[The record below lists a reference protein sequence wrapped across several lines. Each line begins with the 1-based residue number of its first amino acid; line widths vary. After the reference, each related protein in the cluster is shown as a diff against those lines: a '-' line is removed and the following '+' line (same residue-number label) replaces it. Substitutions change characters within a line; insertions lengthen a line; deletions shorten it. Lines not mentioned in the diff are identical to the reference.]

1 MVDLITFD
9 EVLNKAKS
17 YNPDLDCERVKKAF
31 DYAQKLHAGEYRM
44 SGEPAI
50 SHYLAVVD
58 ILLSLRPDEDTIVAG
73 FLHGVKNV
81 PDFNEEEF
89 RNLFGNNILFL
100 ITAVDSLKKIQS
112 SDQSDE
118 AESIRGMFITMAK
131 DLRVILIK
139 IADRL
144 HNMETV
150 DFLPVSKQKQIAR
163 ETLDIFVPISARL
176 GMYQFKGKLEDHA
189 FRCLYPSQYEH
200 LKNELD
206 EYISERERNID
217 DIKYELE
224 NFLMDNGVVA
234 RIEGRIKNLYSI
246 YRKLKLK
253 NHSTLRDLYDV
264 FAIRV
269 IVENKLTNGREYN
282 EHLYGILG
290 LIHSKWR
297 PMPQRF
303 KDYVAIPKPNGYQSL
318 HTAVI
323 GLSPKSSQAT
333 EIQIRTERMHEEA
346 EFGVASHW
354 LYDQS
359 KKAKN
364 SKETDYSLQKMGA
377 DISPTRKYVYWIEAL
392 SKMQKELK
400 SGAELKMALRM
411 DFFSDRIF
419 VMTPT
424 GEVKDLPSGSTP
436 VDFAYAVHTDIGH
449 RCQLAKV
456 NGVAVPLDY
465 KLRNGEVVEIVLSNK
480 AKPNSLW
487 LSFVKTQG
495 AKNKIKTF
503 FKSEDGEKSY
513 RDGRS
518 LINKHLKRLNK
529 PVLDDDLSI
538 LRYYNGE
545 RLSKRE
551 RESLIEEVG
560 NGSKLVSTLL
570 RKVFGKEFVVE
581 DRKARSLARRRIQ
594 FSLPK
599 RVGKRQLNEDEI
611 FISGEGGLPY
621 RLANCC
627 KPKKGLEIVGYL
639 SRGPYVSI
647 HLQKCKL
654 LRAAPS
660 ERIVEATWG
669 NQTLDKGFPVKISL
683 TSKNR
688 VGLIRDIADVITAM
702 NITIL
707 LFSDSGK
714 NDDVIKRDIVLEV
727 LDDHQ
732 LADVMNKLERIRDV
746 LDVKREKSSK

>member
-1 MVDLITFD
+1 MVDSITFD
-9 EVLNKAKS
+9 EFLNKAKS

-31 DYAQKLHAGEYRM
+31 EYARKLHAGEYRV
-44 SGEPAI
+44 SGEAAI
-50 SHYLAVVD
+50 SHYMAVVD
-58 ILLSLRPDEDTIVAG
+58 ILITLRPDEDTIVAG
-73 FLHGVKNV
+73 LLHGVKNV
-81 PDFNEEEF
+81 PAFNEEEF
-89 RNLFGNNILFL
+89 RSLFGNNVLFL
-100 ITAVDSLKKIQS
+100 ITAVDSLKRIQS
-112 SDQSDE
+112 RNQSDE

-144 HNMETV
+144 HNMEMI
-150 DFLPVSKQKQIAR
+150 DYFPVSKQKQIAR

-200 LKNELD
+200 LKNDLD
-206 EYISERERNID
+206 DYMSDREKNID
-217 DIKYELE
+217 DIKSELE
-224 NFLMDNGVVA
+224 NFLIDHKVVA
-234 RIEGRIKNLYSI
+234 KIEGRIKNLYSI
-246 YRKLKLK
+246 YRKLKHK
-253 NHSTLRDLYDV
+253 NHSTLSDLYDV

-269 IVENKLTNGREYN
+269 IVEDKVIDGTEYN

-297 PMPQRF
+297 PVPQRF
-303 KDYVAIPKPNGYQSL
+303 KDYVAVPKPNGYQSL

-333 EIQIRTERMHEEA
+333 EIQIRTERMHDEA

-359 KKAKN
+359 KEHN
-364 SKETDYSLQKMGA
+364 TNVTDYSLQKMGA
-377 DISPTRKYVYWIEAL
+377 DISPTKKYVYWIEAL
-392 SKMQKELK
+392 SKMQKDLK
-400 SGAELKMALRM
+400 SGKELKKALRI

-487 LSFVKTQG
+487 LSFVKTQA

-503 FKSEDGEKSY
+503 FKSEDGEQSY

-518 LINKHLKRLNK
+518 LINKHLIKLNK

-551 RESLIEEVG
+551 REGLIEEVG
-560 NGSKLVSTLL
+560 NGSIMVTTLL
-570 RKVFGKEFVVE
+570 RKIFGKEFVIE
-581 DRKARSLARRRIQ
+581 DRKARSLARSKIK
-594 FSLPK
+594 FTLPK
-599 RVGKRQLNEDEI
+599 RVGGNQVNENEI
-611 FISGEGGLPY
+611 YIAGESGLPY

-627 KPKKGLEIVGYL
+627 KPTKGLDIVGYL

-654 LRAAPS
+654 LRAAPP
-660 ERIVEATWG
+660 ERIVQATWG
-669 NQTLDKGFPVKISL
+669 NHTVDKGFPVKISL

-707 LFSDSGK
+707 LFSDSEK
-714 NDDVIKRDIVLEV
+714 NNDVIKRDIVLEV
-727 LDDHQ
+727 LDDGQ
-732 LADVMNKLERIRDV
+732 LEEVMKKLERIRDV
-746 LDVKREKSSK
+746 LDVQRKGKG